1 MLIELLNLKNDYVFK
16 RIFGHIGSE
25 RITKQ
30 MLSTIIQKPIN
41 TVKLDENTILEKELL
56 EDRVGII
63 DIHAKIDD
71 KIDVDIEMQ
80 VVKQYDI
87 EKRIMFYWSKLY
99 TQGII
104 SGENYESLNKTI
116 AILITDS
123 KIPKLNKIPEYY
135 TKWQIR
141 EEKYQSVILT
151 DVLEIYII
159 ELPKVVE
166 SQNSRNVEIRP
177 WLEFI
182 ENPEKAEMIGMSK
195 ENAVAIKEAK
205 KLLEEISKDE
215 HERYL
220 AHLREKYIRDQK
232 AIKRTG
238 YNEGL
243 TTRNKSRRKEKSN
256 RNIKEN
262 VTTKSKY

>member
-1 MLIELLNLKNDYVFK
+1 MFIELLNPKNDYVFK
-16 RIFGHIGSE
+16 RIFGHKGNE
-25 RITKQ
+25 NITKQ
-30 MLSTIIQKPIN
+30 MLSTIIEKPIN
-41 TVKLDENTILEKELL
+41 TIKLDENTILEKELL
-56 EDRVGII
+56 EDKVGIV
-63 DIHAKIDD
+63 DIHAKIDN

-80 VVKQYDI
+80 VVKQEDI

-99 TQGII
+99 TKGIS
-104 SGENYESLNKTI
+104 SGEDYESLNKTI

-123 KIPKLNKIPEYY
+123 AIPKLRKIPEYY

-159 ELPKVVE
+159 ELEKIKKNK
-166 SQNSRNVEIRP
+166 SSRNTQIKP

-182 ENPEKAEMIGMSK
+182 ENPEKVEMIGMSDA
-195 ENAVAIKEAK
+195 NAVAIKEAK
-205 KLLEEISKDE
+205 KILEEISNDE

-232 AIKRTG
+232 AIKKAG
-238 YNEGL
+238 YNEGIE
-243 TTRNKSRRKEKSN
+243 TRNE
-256 RNIKEN
+256 E
-262 VTTKSKY
+262 TE